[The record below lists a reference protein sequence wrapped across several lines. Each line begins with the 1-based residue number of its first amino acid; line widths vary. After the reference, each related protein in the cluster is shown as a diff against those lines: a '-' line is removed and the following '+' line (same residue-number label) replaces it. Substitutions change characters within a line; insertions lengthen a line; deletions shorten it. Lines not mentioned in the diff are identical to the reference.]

1 MRRRQNMWLQ
11 GSVLGLCFGLLG
23 LQVMGQSIATRHHLN
38 AHAQLILHMD
48 ALESSWEVMNAR
60 AHEPNKG
67 ILTDTFSLPAD
78 EQLGRELRATLGE
91 VKLELSPRIKDFIL
105 FFAKQRRSSMEALM
119 GVASIYTP
127 VISRHFA
134 EMKMPL
140 VLSMLPAALSAFHLR
155 AISEDGN
162 AGLWQLNHYVAV
174 KQGLICNATVDERR
188 DLYKSTRAAV
198 GHLAELHQGYGDWTM
213 SLVAYTCGPAGV
225 NRARQRAGAKANF
238 EQLYPFLP
246 EGQRDYVPA
255 FAAVAYVMTHAQKL
269 GLRQLAMEAMPLPDR
284 IQLQEPL
291 KFTHVANA
299 LGIPEDQLRNM
310 NPVCRTEVIP
320 GIGMPVQLC
329 LPNGYGQRFAA
340 LKDSIYTLQQK
351 MEAEAKRNETKP
363 IATSAETNEEAKPE
377 YPKPVAPKPYAPPT
391 GTVPIT
397 YTIRS
402 GDNVGLIAT
411 WYGIPLKDLK
421 AMNNLTS
428 DRIKAGEKLT
438 IWVAKA
444 DLARLGKIDGM
455 TFEQKQ
461 ATVGAKETIQPMPKA
476 APTNANYTL
485 YIVKQGDNLWLISKK
500 YPGVTPEAIMKA
512 NGVDTKLQP
521 GMQLKIP
528 KVAQ

>member
-1 MRRRQNMWLQ
+1 
-11 GSVLGLCFGLLG
+11 
-23 LQVMGQSIATRHHLN
+23 MGQSIATRHHLN

-48 ALESSWEVMNAR
+48 GLESSWEVMHAR

-67 ILTDTFSLPAD
+67 ILSDTFSLPPD
-78 EQLGRELRATLGE
+78 DQLGRELRATLGE
-91 VKLELSPRIKDFIL
+91 VRLELSPKIKDFIL
-105 FFAKQRRSSMEALM
+105 FFAKQRRSSTEAVM
-119 GVASIYTP
+119 GMASIYNP
-127 VISRHFA
+127 VIYRHMA
-134 EMKMPL
+134 EMKMPP
-140 VLSMLPAALSAFHLR
+140 VLAALPAALSAFHLR

-174 KQGLICNATVDERR
+174 KHGLICNATVDERR

-213 SLVAYTCGPAGV
+213 SLVAYTCGPAGIA
-225 NRARQRAGAKANF
+225 RARQRAGAKANF

-255 FAAVAYVMTHAQKL
+255 FAAAAYVMTHAQKL
-269 GLRQLAMEAMPLPDR
+269 GLRQLPMEAMPLPDR

-291 KFTHVANA
+291 RFTHVAHA

-310 NPVCRTEVIP
+310 NPVCRTEIIP

-329 LPNGYGQRFAA
+329 LPSGYGQRFAA

-351 MEAEAKRNETKP
+351 QEAEAKRNEPKP
-363 IATSAETNEEAKPE
+363 IATSAETNETPKPE
-377 YPKPVAPKPYAPPT
+377 PKPVVPKPYAPPT

-402 GDNVGLIAT
+402 GDNVGLIAQ
-411 WYGIPLKDLK
+411 WYGITIKDLK
-421 AMNNLTS
+421 AMNSLSS
-428 DRIKAGEKLT
+428 DRITAGDKLT

-444 DLARLGKIDGM
+444 DLARLAKLDGM

-461 ATVGAKETIQPMPKA
+461 ATVGASNTVQPMPKGEEA
-476 APTNANYTL
+476 RNTKLPTNNPSANHTL
-485 YIVKQGDNLWLISKK
+485 YTVKQGDNLWLISRK

-528 KVAQ
+528 KPAQ